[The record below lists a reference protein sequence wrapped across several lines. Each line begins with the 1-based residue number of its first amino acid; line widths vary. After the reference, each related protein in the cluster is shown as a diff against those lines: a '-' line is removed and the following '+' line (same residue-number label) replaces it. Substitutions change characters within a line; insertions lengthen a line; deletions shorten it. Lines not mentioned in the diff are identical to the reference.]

1 VLKLDKVWTKSVLKI
16 DRVWESEQKSV
27 LKSNLRKCAKV
38 SLCTAWYS
46 QKHGRVSY
54 EEERKRKQE
63 VTALI
68 CNFVLQQQ
76 QQQQQQEKSS
86 GSQHIK
92 LKTKNIDNIIIILNS

>member
-1 VLKLDKVWTKSVLKI
+1 MRKWAKKCAKI
-16 DRVWESEQKSV
+16 ESEKVCKSMV
-27 LKSNLRKCAKV
+27 KV
-38 SLCTAWYS
+38 SLCTTCYS

-76 QQQQQQEKSS
+76 QQEKSS

-92 LKTKNIDNIIIILNS
+92 LKTKKHR